1 MIKFQ
6 LFDSANSYQCHFSEI
21 STFVVSI
28 SHYMRAY
35 FNYQALKEGTDFK
48 LPGDAVYLDCTQM
61 QFNGA
66 YIYVKIGCMERETF
80 TSTKLQ
86 LHLYTDQHCS
96 QQYQDGQSAR
106 KHAIHGYDLGGY
118 RLSSK
123 VSFKPEFYS
132 CLTCAPDEISQTFNK
147 VNSNWYDDDYVSTN
161 GKQANSYSYNDD
173 GGGRRL
179 ADVLLEEELNEKDNF
194 IEFRNTEAEQVS
206 FRSRWWTFAYACFI
220 HFSRRRILWLERRI
234 TTNSG
239 MNTTTFNKDCCT
251 TIITTMMWVIGICAN
266 EFSSTAFG
274 AMKNVVLWT
283 FSERTCGR
291 PQISFS
297 SLSCAPF

>member
-35 FNYQALKEGTDFK
+35 FNYLALKEGSDFK
-48 LPGDAVYLDCTQM
+48 LPSDAVYLDCTPM

-66 YIYVKIGCMERETF
+66 YIYLKIGCMERETF

-96 QQYQDGQSAR
+96 QQYLDGQSAR

-132 CLTCAPDEISQTFNK
+132 CLTCSPDEISQTFNK
-147 VNSNWYDDDYVSTN
+147 VNSNWYDDDHVSTY
-161 GKQANSYSYNDD
+161 GKQANSYAYNDD

-179 ADVLLEEELNEKDNF
+179 ADVPFEEELSTKENAVEL
-194 IEFRNTEAEQVS
+194 RNIEAEQVR
-206 FRSRWWTFAYACFI
+206 FRSPRCRNFYV
-220 HFSRRRILWLERRI
+220 
-234 TTNSG
+234 
-239 MNTTTFNKDCCT
+239 CC
-251 TIITTMMWVIGICAN
+251 IQFPHVVV
-266 EFSSTAFG
+266 SSDFKG
-274 AMKNVVLWT
+274 V
-283 FSERTCGR
+283 S
-291 PQISFS
+291 
-297 SLSCAPF
+297 